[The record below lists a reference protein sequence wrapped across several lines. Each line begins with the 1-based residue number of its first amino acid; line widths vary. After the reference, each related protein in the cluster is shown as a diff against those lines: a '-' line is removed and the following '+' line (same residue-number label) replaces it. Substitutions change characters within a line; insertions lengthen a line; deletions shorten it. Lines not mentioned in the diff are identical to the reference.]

1 MDKTLAKGL
10 GVLETLARDEHP
22 MAVSEVARACS
33 LTRSNAH
40 RVLAT
45 LAELGYVEQE
55 PASRRYA
62 LTLKLWSM
70 GASLIARLDIKS
82 VAVPYLRELNEVTGE
97 TTHLSV
103 RDGHEIMY
111 LDKLEARHAVR
122 TFTRVG
128 GKAPAFC
135 VATGKA
141 MLAFQDAAVI
151 EQACEAATSFTART
165 ITDPVAIRE
174 ELQRIRERGYAVN
187 RGEWRGGAFG
197 LAVPVRDAEGRVSAA
212 IGISAPS
219 DRLPDSR
226 IEELVP
232 VVIRLGADMSR
243 ALGYTNSRIA

>member
-10 GVLETLARDEHP
+10 GVLETLAREERS
-22 MAVSEVARACS
+22 MAVSEVARACG

-45 LAELGYVEQE
+45 LAELGYVSQE
-55 PASRRYA
+55 SASRRYA

-70 GASLIARLDIKS
+70 GASLIARLDIKQ
-82 VAVPYLRELNEVTGE
+82 VAAPFLRELNEATGE

-122 TFTRVG
+122 TYTRVG

-141 MLAFQDAAVI
+141 MLAFQHDTVI
-151 EQACEAATSFTART
+151 EQACENAVSFTTRT
-165 ITDPVAIRE
+165 VTDPVAIRE
-174 ELQRIRERGYAVN
+174 ELRRVRERGYAVN

-197 LAVPVRDAEGRVSAA
+197 LAVAVRNAEGGVEAA
-212 IGISAPS
+212 IGISAPA

-226 IEELVP
+226 IRELVP
-232 VVIRLGADMSR
+232 LVIRLGAEMST
-243 ALGYTNSRIA
+243 ALGYTDSRIA